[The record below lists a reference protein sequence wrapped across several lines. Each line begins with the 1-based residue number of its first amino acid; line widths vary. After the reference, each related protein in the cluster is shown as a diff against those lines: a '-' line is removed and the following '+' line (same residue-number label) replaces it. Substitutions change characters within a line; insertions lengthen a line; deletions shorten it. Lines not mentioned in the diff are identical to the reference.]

1 MSTGTTAQ
9 TTTSTAQPTKD
20 SNQNPH
26 LLPLQEDDEFEEF
39 PESDWKDS
47 DTFGASLAGKAGQN
61 GAAGAKGGK
70 SLDLLWED
78 NWDDDDV
85 SDDFS
90 VQLRGELLKQS
101 EQMQS

>member
-1 MSTGTTAQ
+1 MSTNNTTAQ
-9 TTTSTAQPTKD
+9 ASTSTAQGAKD
-20 SNQNPH
+20 TSSNPH

-47 DTFGASLAGKAGQN
+47 DTYGASLNAKAGQP
-61 GAAGAKGGK
+61 GQK

-101 EQMQS
+101 EQQQMQS

>member
-1 MSTGTTAQ
+1 MSTAQ
-9 TTTSTAQPTKD
+9 TTAQAPNSTAQGAKD
-20 SNQNPH
+20 TNANPH

-47 DTFGASLAGKAGQN
+47 DTYGASLNAKAGQP
-61 GAAGAKGGK
+61 GQK

-101 EQMQS
+101 EQQQMQA

>member
-1 MSTGTTAQ
+1 MSTTTAPTQ
-9 TTTSTAQPTKD
+9 APSTNGQAKPEA
-20 SNQNPH
+20 NPH

-39 PESDWKDS
+39 PEADWDES
-47 DTFGASLAGKAGQN
+47 ETFGASLASKAGQP
-61 GAAGAKGGK
+61 GAK

-101 EQMQS
+101 EQQQMQS